1 MIVFGAAYFG
11 ASSKTVAGF
20 MERNVGAVK
29 LILAAVFFIV
39 GALLLWAV
47 PVSADLSEVEE
58 KLAEIR
64 SLTDLP
70 LGVGFGI
77 KDPPTAAA
85 IARVADA
92 VVVGSALVGRMGEL
106 ADDPERMRRE
116 VGELIAA
123 MRQAMDQTPTD

>member
-1 MIVFGAAYFG
+1 MTGSAAIN
-11 ASSKTVAGF
+11 VA
-20 MERNVGAVK
+20 
-29 LILAAVFFIV
+29 
-39 GALLLWAV
+39 
-47 PVSADLSEVEE
+47 EVEE